1 MSAKNI
7 PTNELLDRYISGA
20 ITAPQEAEME
30 RRAASDPV
38 LADALAGLMDF
49 PEEDHAVNVEAM
61 MAGVLKKVQAGP
73 QVQGKVKEAK
83 VRPLGR
89 YLAAA
94 SVLLL
99 LTVAVFLLPQFN
111 NSSEEL
117 AMKTEAPASAPAPA
131 PVPTPQA
138 GNDQE
143 LSIELAPAAEADAK
157 AEPTSPAP
165 PSPTLDPRPRPE
177 AAATAAPVAAA
188 PAPPAITVPGALA
201 DEVEIAEEME
211 DVAFEAL
218 PAPVQPIAKDEAGIR
233 VEAERNASETANQ
246 AARKKRERPN
256 DLANGALIRRT
267 PNKLI
272 GRITDE
278 NGEPIIDALIRLPG
292 LPLGERTDTNG
303 IFLLNT
309 DATTSIINISHPDY
323 EDESLDIS
331 NRRED
336 IQITL
341 EEKDQLD
348 YRAWTDS
355 WSAVTIPVGPELPGY
370 ALPEEGYN
378 ALRERIEA
386 GRPDSVALG
395 KVKLSFLVNPDG
407 TLEDFV
413 FRGQPSQETMDYIG
427 GVIART
433 SIWEVMRGEEAVRVY
448 FKVVFE

>member
-1 MSAKNI
+1 VSAQNI
-7 PTNELLDRYISGA
+7 PTNELLDRYISGT

-73 QVQGKVKEAK
+73 QVQEAK
-83 VRPLGR
+83 VRPMGR

-99 LTVAVFLLPQFN
+99 LAASVFLLPLFN

-117 AMKTEAPASAPAPA
+117 AMKTEAPASAPAPAPAPA

-143 LSIELAPAAEADAK
+143 LSIELAPEADADTK
-157 AEPTSPAP
+157 DGPSSPAP
-165 PSPTLDPRPRPE
+165 PSSTLDPRPRPE
-177 AAATAAPVAAA
+177 AVVIAAPVAAA

-218 PAPVQPIAKDEAGIR
+218 PAAIQPIAKDEAGIR
-233 VEAERNASETANQ
+233 AKAERNASETANQ
-246 AARKKRERPN
+246 AARKKRERLN
-256 DLANGALIRRT
+256 GLANGALIRRT

-309 DATTSIINISHPDY
+309 DATTSVINISHPDY

-348 YRAWTDS
+348 YRAWSDS

-386 GRPDSVALG
+386 GRPDNVTLG
-395 KVKLSFLVNPDG
+395 KVKLSFLVNSDG

-413 FRGQPSQETMDYIG
+413 FRGQPSQEAMDYIG